1 LNPAAIQQSNPAR
14 RKPVTIE
21 KCMTRREYFLSLAA
35 FASVVPAAK
44 AITTPPHNLTDPQI
58 QNIIQKFAGKET
70 EFARARDQY
79 TFKQISKIIEYDD
92 DNRPGGKYEL
102 VSDITFND
110 QGKRGENVVY
120 APVSTL
126 QRIIMTPEDE
136 QDLRTVLP
144 FVLTSNEI
152 EQYFIRYLGWQ
163 KVDDIGCY
171 VFAVKPKAL
180 DKSGR
185 RYFEGEIWV
194 DDRDLQIVKTY
205 GRSTGY
211 LKRKGQQFPKFET
224 YRENIDGKYW
234 FPTYT
239 YADDV
244 LNFDTGPQRIKVIV
258 QYKDYKK
265 FGSNTTI
272 QFGDQA
278 PDSTPQQNAPAQ
290 PPPSPPK

>member
-1 LNPAAIQQSNPAR
+1 
-14 RKPVTIE
+14 
-21 KCMTRREYFLSLAA
+21 MTRRDYFKSLAA
-35 FASVVPAAK
+35 FAAA
-44 AITTPPHNLTDPQI
+44 APVLRAETAPPHNLPEGQI
-58 QNIIQKFAGKET
+58 QTIIQKFAEKET

-79 TFKQISKIIEYDD
+79 TFRQVSKIVEYDD
-92 DNRPGGKYEL
+92 NDQPGGKYEM
-102 VSDITFND
+102 VSDVTFND
-110 QGKRGENVVY
+110 RGKRAENVVY

-136 QDLRTVLP
+136 QDLRTVMP
-144 FVLTSNEI
+144 FVMTSAEVP
-152 EQYFIRYLGWQ
+152 EYYIRFLGWQ
-163 KVDDIGCY
+163 KVDEIGTY

-180 DKSGR
+180 DKSGQ
-185 RYFEGEIWV
+185 RYFEGEVWV
-194 DDRDLQIVKTY
+194 DDRDCQIVKTY

-265 FGSNTTI
+265 FASQTSIT
-272 QFGDQA
+272 FGD
-278 PDSTPQQNAPAQ
+278 TEVNPQQNSQPKTPPGNQAPPA
-290 PPPSPPK
+290 PPH

>member
-1 LNPAAIQQSNPAR
+1 MV
-14 RKPVTIE
+14 K
-21 KCMTRREYFLSLAA
+21 MTRRDSILSLAG
-35 FASVVPAAK
+35 FAAAARFAK
-44 AITTPPHNLTDPQI
+44 GANVAPSHTLSDSQA
-58 QNIIQKFAGKET
+58 QAIIQKFAEKET

-79 TFKQISKIIEYDD
+79 TFRQVSKIIEYND
-92 DNRPGGKYEL
+92 DNQPGGKYEM

-110 QGKRGENVVY
+110 KGKRSENVVY

-126 QRIIMTPEDE
+126 ERIQMTPEDE

-144 FVLTSNEI
+144 FVLTSGEI
-152 EQYFIRYLGWQ
+152 PEYYIRFLGWQ
-163 KVDDIGCY
+163 KADDIGCY
-171 VFAVKPKAL
+171 VFAVKPKEL
-180 DKSGR
+180 DKSGK

-194 DDRDLQIVKTY
+194 DDRDYQIVKTY

-239 YADDV
+239 YSDDV
-244 LNFDTGPQRIKVIV
+244 LNFETGPQRIKVIV

-265 FGSNTTI
+265 FGSETTI
-272 QFGDQA
+272 KFGDQEV
-278 PDSTPQQNAPAQ
+278 PSPQSSQPNAP
-290 PPPSPPK
+290 PPNQTPAPPKK

>member
-1 LNPAAIQQSNPAR
+1 
-14 RKPVTIE
+14 
-21 KCMTRREYFLSLAA
+21 MTRRNYIFSLAA
-35 FASVVPAAK
+35 VAAVAPTAK
-44 AITTPPHNLTDPQI
+44 AITTPPHNLTDAQI
-58 QNIIQKFAGKET
+58 QNIIQKFAAKET

-79 TFKQISKIIEYDD
+79 TFRQISKIIEYDE

-110 QGKRGENVVY
+110 KGKRIENVVF

-144 FVLTSNEI
+144 FVLTSTETD
-152 EQYFIRYLGWQ
+152 QYYIRYLGWQ
-163 KVDDIGCY
+163 KVDEVGCY
-171 VFAVKPKAL
+171 VFAVKPKEL

-205 GRSTGY
+205 GRSIGY

-244 LNFDTGPQRIKVIV
+244 LNFDSGPQRIKVIV

-265 FGSNTTI
+265 FGSNTSI
-272 QFGDQA
+272 QFGDQSTEPVPPSA
-278 PDSTPQQNAPAQ
+278 PPAQ
-290 PPPSPPK
+290 PSTPPK

>member
-1 LNPAAIQQSNPAR
+1 
-14 RKPVTIE
+14 
-21 KCMTRREYFLSLAA
+21 MTRRDYFKSFAGFAA
-35 FASVVPAAK
+35 VSPLLKAVTAA
-44 AITTPPHNLTDPQI
+44 PHNLTDGQI
-58 QNIIQKFAGKET
+58 QTIIQKFAEKET
-70 EFARARDQY
+70 EFAQAREQY
-79 TFKQISKIIEYDD
+79 TFRQVSKIIEFDESD
-92 DNRPGGKYEL
+92 QPAGKYEL
-102 VSDITFND
+102 VSDVTFND
-110 QGKRGENVVY
+110 RGKRAENVVF

-136 QDLRTVLP
+136 QDLRTVMP
-144 FVLTSNEI
+144 FVMTSAEVAD
-152 EQYFIRYLGWQ
+152 YYIRFLGWQ
-163 KVDDIGCY
+163 KVDEIGAY
-171 VFAVKPKAL
+171 VFAVKPKEL

-185 RYFEGEIWV
+185 RYFEGEVWV
-194 DDRDLQIVKTY
+194 DDRDYQIVKTY

-265 FGSNTTI
+265 FASQTTI
-272 QFGDQA
+272 KFGDTEVGS
-278 PDSTPQQNAPAQ
+278 PSSPQPNSA
-290 PPPSPPK
+290 PPKQTPPAPH

>member
-1 LNPAAIQQSNPAR
+1 
-14 RKPVTIE
+14 
-21 KCMTRREYFLSLAA
+21 MTRRDYFRSLAG
-35 FASVVPAAK
+35 FAAASPLLK
-44 AITTPPHNLTDPQI
+44 AIDSPSHTLTQG
-58 QNIIQKFAGKET
+58 QTQGIIQKFAEKET

-79 TFKQISKIIEYDD
+79 TFRQVAKIIEYDD
-92 DNRPGGKYEL
+92 GDQPGGKFEM
-102 VSDITFND
+102 VSDVTFND
-110 QGKRGENVVY
+110 QGKRTENVVY

-126 QRIIMTPEDE
+126 QRIQMTPEDE
-136 QDLRTVLP
+136 QDLRTVMP
-144 FVLTSNEI
+144 FVLTSAEI
-152 EQYFIRYLGWQ
+152 PEYYIRFLGWQ
-163 KVDDIGCY
+163 KVDDVGCY
-171 VFAVKPKAL
+171 VFAVKPQAL
-180 DKSGR
+180 DKSGK

-194 DDRDLQIVKTY
+194 DDRDYQIVKTY

-265 FGSNTTI
+265 FGSETTI
-272 QFGDQA
+272 KFGDQEVNPA
-278 PDSTPQQNAPAQ
+278 PNSKPNPAPPNKAPNPPQQ
-290 PPPSPPK
+290 

>member
-1 LNPAAIQQSNPAR
+1 
-14 RKPVTIE
+14 
-21 KCMTRREYFLSLAA
+21 MTRRDSILSLVGLVAA
-35 FASVVPAAK
+35 TKAAK
-44 AITTPPHNLTDPQI
+44 GADVATPRTLSDSQA
-58 QNIIQKFAGKET
+58 QSIIQKFAAKET
-70 EFARARDQY
+70 EFAAARDQY
-79 TFKQISKIIEYDD
+79 TFRQVSKIIEYNDAD
-92 DNRPGGKYEL
+92 QPGGKYEM

-110 QGKRGENVVY
+110 KGKRLENVVY

-126 QRIIMTPEDE
+126 ERIQMTPEDE

-152 EQYFIRYLGWQ
+152 PEYYIRYLGWQ
-163 KVDDIGCY
+163 KADEIGCY

-180 DKSGR
+180 DKSGK

-194 DDRDLQIVKTY
+194 DDRDYQIVKTY

-224 YRENIDGKYW
+224 YRENVDGKYW

-244 LNFDTGPQRIKVIV
+244 LNFETGPQRIKVIV

-265 FGSNTTI
+265 FGSETTI
-272 QFGDQA
+272 KFGDQEV
-278 PDSTPQQNAPAQ
+278 PSQQNSQPGQNQTPPNKAPN
-290 PPPSPPK
+290 PPHQ